1 MRQAFLLAGGLIGA
15 ASLLTPGSA
24 GAQDIANGVL
34 RCSAV
39 EGDAARLRCFE
50 GLVPQA
56 RKSADER
63 KAEAAAQAKA
73 DFGLTAVQRSERSE
87 REHPEREERERV
99 AREDELR
106 VEAAIAELEMSPY
119 GTTFALDNGQVW
131 RTTSFGGLNTVPRV
145 GQKVTIEPG
154 SLGGYRLTLE
164 GKKREVG
171 VTRVK

>member
-15 ASLLTPGSA
+15 VSLLAPGSA
-24 GAQDIANGVL
+24 GAQDIADGVL

-50 GLVPQA
+50 DLVPQA

-87 REHPEREERERV
+87 REHPEREERE
-99 AREDELR
+99 EELR
-106 VEAAIAELEMSPY
+106 VEATIAELQMNPY

-145 GQKVTIEPG
+145 GQTVIIESG